1 MASTEKLALTG
12 DGVLTWSEPVSI
24 TAKAKRN
31 VVVAI
36 AARALPSVD
45 FGIVGSQA
53 ID

>member
-1 MASTEKLALTG
+1 MASTKKLAWTG
-12 DGVLTWSEPVSI
+12 DGVLAWSKPVSI

-31 VVVAI
+31 VVV

>member
-1 MASTEKLALTG
+1 MASTKKLAWTG
-12 DGVLTWSEPVSI
+12 DGVLAWSKPVSI

-31 VVVAI
+31 VV
-36 AARALPSVD
+36 AARVLPSVD

>member
-1 MASTEKLALTG
+1 MASTKKLAWTG
-12 DGVLTWSEPVSI
+12 DGVLAWSKPVSI

-31 VVVAI
+31 VVVV